1 MRRWLLVLAVTTSTA
16 RADDDPSYKC
26 KEATADTK
34 IAVTFKPETSLRDL
48 TVWLAGFTCRSV
60 VFSSDVVR
68 AAPTVTI
75 ISPRSLTPKQALQ
88 LFVDAVEATGL
99 VVTVRADTI
108 IVKLGPNMPRNCPEV
123 GELHEW
129 PSLKP
134 APVPPG
140 KTPQLKSP
148 VVTSVDE
155 ADELQAAIDAG
166 VREID
171 PNTHEITRALVD
183 KVLLNP
189 MAASK
194 GARVV
199 PAVKDGK
206 PDGFKLYAIRPNSIY
221 AKLGLQNGDTLQ
233 SINGLALTSA
243 DAALEVYTKVRDAR
257 RFEIALVRRGS
268 PVKLVVLVK

>member
-1 MRRWLLVLAVTTSTA
+1 
-16 RADDDPSYKC
+16 
-26 KEATADTK
+26 
-34 IAVTFKPETSLRDL
+34 
-48 TVWLAGFTCRSV
+48 VWLAGFTCRSV
-60 VFSSDVVR
+60 VFSADVVR
-68 AAPTVTI
+68 AAPSVTI
-75 ISPRSLTPKQALQ
+75 IAPRSLTPKQALQ

-108 IVKLGPNMPRNCPEV
+108 IIKLGPNMPRNCPDV
-123 GELHEW
+123 GEL
-129 PSLKP
+129 PPIKP
-134 APVPPG
+134 LPPTTKPG
-140 KTPQLKSP
+140 SPQLKSP
-148 VVTSVDE
+148 VATSGDE
-155 ADELQAAIDAG
+155 ADEMQAAIDAG

-189 MAASK
+189 MAVSK

-206 PDGFKLYAIRPNSIY
+206 PDGFKLYAIRPNSLY
-221 AKLGLQNGDTLQ
+221 ARLGLQNGDTLQ
-233 SINGLALTSA
+233 SINGLALSSA

-257 RFEIALVRRGS
+257 RLEIALVRRGS